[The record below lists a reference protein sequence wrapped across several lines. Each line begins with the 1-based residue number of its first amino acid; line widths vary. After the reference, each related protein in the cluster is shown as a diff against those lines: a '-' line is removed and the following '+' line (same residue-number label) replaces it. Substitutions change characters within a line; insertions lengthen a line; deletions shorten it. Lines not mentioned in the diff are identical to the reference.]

1 MYWHISDVWKMP
13 NLEHVEKNRPTM
25 MISMIHIHS
34 AGRFDRKPW
43 NASNAM
49 NAACRWRSAVKRCR
63 SRRRSKCKPIRWS
76 VSWWKRHQI
85 YDLSRCLWMSMISC
99 NLWLLMSWHVLI
111 GCIML
116 CGPMSFRHSSSH
128 FYACWLLAEVNRW
141 KTCSWLCRRSW
152 MSWRL
157 TETGHNYESKPCKR
171 IAPLLQRDLSCLENR
186 LLDSWLALKCY
197 ERLWLNYVELMSL
210 PFIYIQVHT
219 TIYFLQTDND
229 THV

>member
-63 SRRRSKCKPIRWS
+63 SWRRSKCKPIRWS

-99 NLWLLMSWHVLI
+99 NLWLLMTCPYRLYNVVWSYCPFVTV
-111 GCIML
+111 
-116 CGPMSFRHSSSH
+116 H
-128 FYACWLLAEVNRW
+128 FFMPRRLLAEVNRW
-141 KTCSWLCRRSW
+141 KTCSWRCKRSS

-157 TETGHNYESKPCKR
+157 TETGHNYESKPCRR
-171 IAPLLQRDLSCLENR
+171 IAPLLQRDLLHWNAMKYYG
-186 LLDSWLALKCY
+186 WTNVFA
-197 ERLWLNYVELMSL
+197 
-210 PFIYIQVHT
+210 VHIHT
-219 TIYFLQTDND
+219 STYND
-229 THV
+229 ILFADRYATHV